1 MDKKK
6 KVLELRESYPN
17 LSRKGIADLAQ
28 CSPAFVTK
36 TLGSVRPYNK
46 KPKEEAASEIPNPS

>member
-6 KVLELRESYPN
+6 KIHELAKQEDPK
-17 LSRKGIADLAQ
+17 LTRKEISDLVP

-36 TLGSVRPYNK
+36 TLGAVRPYNK
-46 KPKEEAASEIPNPS
+46 KVKSYEIPNSS